1 MLDMQ
6 KVLEILEPHADALG
20 AETMTEIKLSLVEN
34 DTPVD
39 TAEIDR
45 LTAELETVTNDYN
58 AKIADFDA
66 RLSRFIKGE
75 DPGDPG
81 GEETPPPADEDGE
94 TEPVDFYAM
103 YTEED

>member
-6 KVLEILEPHADALG
+6 KVLEILEPHGDALG
-20 AETMTEIKLSLVEN
+20 AETMTEIKLALVEN

-75 DPGDPG
+75 DPGGDG
-81 GEETPPPADEDGE
+81 DETPSPADDDEDD
-94 TEPVDFYAM
+94 TEHVDFYAM

>member
-75 DPGDPG
+75 DPG
-81 GEETPPPADEDGE
+81 GEGDETPPPADEDGE
-94 TEPVDFYAM
+94 TEPVDFYAL

>member
-6 KVLEILEPHADALG
+6 KVLEILEPHAEALG
-20 AETMTEIKLSLVEN
+20 AETMTEIKLALVEN

-45 LTAELETVTNDYN
+45 LTAELETATNNYN

-66 RLSRFIKGE
+66 RISRFIKGE
-75 DPGDPG
+75 DPGEGD
-81 GEETPPPADEDGE
+81 ETPPPADEDGE
-94 TEPVDFYAM
+94 TEPVDLYAM
-103 YTEED
+103 YTEKED

>member
-6 KVLEILEPHADALG
+6 KVLEILEPYGDALG
-20 AETMTEIKLSLVEN
+20 AETMAEIKLALVEN

-66 RLSRFIKGE
+66 RLSRFIKGD
-75 DPGDPG
+75 DPDG

-94 TEPVDFYAM
+94 TEPVDFYAL
-103 YTEED
+103 YTEEED